1 MIKIPYGE
9 SNFKGIIEENFFY
22 QDRTLY
28 IQKLEED
35 TSRFLFYLRPRR
47 FGKSLFVSMLHHYYG
62 LEHKDKFE
70 KLFGKLAIG
79 KKPTVHVNGY
89 LVLSLEFSRIL
100 TDTPK
105 HTFEG
110 FLSNVLEGIRSF
122 LAQYKQFFTEEQ
134 QKDILSKDQPNL
146 VIKQLF
152 NYHKDNNVEYPI
164 YILIDEYDHFA
175 NELISFNFD
184 YFKESVSHNGFVR
197 KFYETIKTATRDGV
211 VQRLFVT
218 GVSPITLDSLT
229 SGFNIST
236 SLTLEPNFH
245 SMMGFEEIEVQKI
258 LQKIGVKKTDL
269 LTVLGD
275 LRVWYD
281 GYLFNGEAK
290 KHLYNPD
297 MVLYFAQYY
306 KEYKKYP
313 HNLLD
318 PNIASDYG
326 KVRNVFKIQ
335 GREIE
340 NRQVIRSL
348 SETGKVT
355 AELTIQFSFEKTFSE
370 DDLVSLL
377 FYMGFL
383 TIEKRTLSSFVFRF
397 PNFVIE
403 RLYANY
409 FVSILQSQVDLPID
423 NSPLNKAVIDM
434 AMSGNPQPFFDQV
447 GKILKILSN
456 RDAFH
461 FNEMTL
467 KAIFVSCLYQQQFY
481 YVHSEYET
489 EKGYA
494 DVFLEA
500 IRGYEPTYQVAFEL
514 KYLKKG
520 DKNEKDKTIND
531 ADIQK
536 LMDKAEMQLTD
547 YMVTKKFITRKG
559 LKGIVVVCHGD
570 KLIWREHKG
579 FVHVP

>member
-184 YFKESVSHNGFVR
+184 YFKESVSQNGFVR